1 MKKILCIILMASG
14 LQAQEEIQLD
24 NLREAVGNLAE
35 TVAKKYV
42 APVVSGFGASM
53 NSGWFHSAPRP
64 EKLGFHLEVGV
75 VGMGSLFHKKHKTFS
90 ADGSLQLN
98 RGQAEVLTSI
108 IFDRA
113 EFAGLSSDELAVI
126 QESMIQQILAQS
138 ARVHVSGATAV
149 GSRGDS
155 IRIVYQGATLS
166 YTDPRDGE
174 EYAFDLA
181 GAGSQVALPVYGLEL
196 PLVGWAAYQISIGT
210 IYGTHFTF
218 RFLPTSKSQDE
229 IGSFRY
235 SGFGIQHNPMVWS
248 KKPRKYNLAIS
259 LFTQRLEQGEFFESR
274 ASAIGLTASRRF
286 GWRWLNVHPYA
297 GLMYERSRMR
307 FRYDLEKEDGSI
319 EPIRFDVAGE
329 NSWRLTLG
337 TSVRVLI
344 GNLNVDY
351 SLSKYSSLS
360 AGLTVII

>member
-1 MKKILCIILMASG
+1 MKELFLITLLTMSVR
-14 LQAQEEIQLD
+14 AQDDIQLD
-24 NLREAVGNLAE
+24 NLKEAVGGLAE
-35 TVAKKYV
+35 SVAKEYV
-42 APVVSGFGASM
+42 GPVVSGFGASM
-53 NSGWFHSAPRP
+53 NAGWFHSAPRP

-75 VGMGSLFHKKHKTFS
+75 VGMGSIFQKKHKTFS
-90 ADGSLQLN
+90 TGGSLQLD
-98 RGQAEVLTSI
+98 RSQAEILTSV
-108 IFDRA
+108 IFDQA
-113 EFAGLSSDELAVI
+113 EFAGLSSDELDVI
-126 QESMIQQILAQS
+126 QEVMIQQILAQS
-138 ARVHVSGATAV
+138 ANVHISGATAV
-149 GSRGDS
+149 GSSGDS
-155 IRIVYQGATLS
+155 IRIAYRGATLS
-166 YTDPRDGE
+166 YTDPRDGQTHT
-174 EYAFDLA
+174 FDLA
-181 GAGSQVALPVYGLEL
+181 GAGSQITLPVYGLEL

-259 LFTQRLEQGEFFESR
+259 FFTQRLEQGKFFESR
-274 ASAIGLTASRRF
+274 ASAIGVTASRRF

-307 FRYDLEKEDGSI
+307 FRYDLEKEDGSF
-319 EPIRFDVAGE
+319 EPVRFDVAGE

-337 TSVRVLI
+337 TSLRVLI

-351 SLSKYSSLS
+351 SFSNYSSLS